1 MAGDTSQGYNRV
13 ESVLRKWENH
23 RTEADGE
30 PDEVMTSVHWTDA
43 DGNEVTDDA
52 VIEMLTAR
60 YENQKE
66 QE

>member
-13 ESVLRKWENH
+13 ESILEKWENH
-23 RTEADGE
+23 RVPEDGE
-30 PDEVMTSVHWTDA
+30 PDEVMTSFYWADP

-60 YENQKE
+60 YEQNQE
-66 QE
+66 RV